1 MEGFQGATCLTQRPR
16 WRSLSLLQ
24 IRTAMPELP
33 EVEVTRRSFADR
45 IAGAQVVS
53 VQMGKPLR
61 WALGCDANSLIGRTV
76 VRVTRRGKYLLVQ
89 LDDGVLLLHLG
100 MSGSLQFAPVLP
112 PRGVH
117 DHFELGTS
125 LGVLRL
131 HDPRRFG
138 AVVFA
143 TSLDDAS
150 AVKLLGRLG
159 VEPLEAGFDPLSFHR
174 ALQLRRSSIKQVL
187 LAGDVVVGVGNIY
200 ASEALFMAG
209 IRPTTRANRLSKPRA
224 ARLHAAIV
232 AVLQR
237 AVVLGGSTLRDFSS
251 AEGQSGYFQLDAMVY
266 GREGLRCRVCETP
279 IKSMRQGQRSTFF
292 CPLCQKP

>member
-1 MEGFQGATCLTQRPR
+1 
-16 WRSLSLLQ
+16 
-24 IRTAMPELP
+24 MPELP

-61 WALGCDANSLIGRTV
+61 WALGCDASSLIGRTV

-112 PRGVH
+112 PRGAH
-117 DHFELGTS
+117 DHFELVTS
-125 LGVLRL
+125 RGCLRL

-138 AVVFA
+138 AVVFVA
-143 TSLDDAS
+143 SLDDAR

-174 ALQLRRSSIKQVL
+174 ALQLRRTSIKQVL
-187 LAGDVVVGVGNIY
+187 LAGDIVVGVGNIY

-209 IRPTTRANRLSKPRA
+209 IRLSKPRA

-237 AVVLGGSTLRDFSS
+237 AVALGGSTLRDFSS

-266 GREGLRCRVCETP
+266 GREGLPCRVCEAP

-292 CPLCQKP
+292 CPRCQKP